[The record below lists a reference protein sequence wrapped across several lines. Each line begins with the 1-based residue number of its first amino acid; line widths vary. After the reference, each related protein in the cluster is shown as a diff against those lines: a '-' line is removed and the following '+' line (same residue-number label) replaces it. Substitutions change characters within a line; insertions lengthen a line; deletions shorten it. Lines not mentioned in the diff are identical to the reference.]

1 MISAHSLGITFALP
15 LTLAAGLMT
24 ATLRAADD
32 RPPVGD
38 VERLE
43 REATATFEAE
53 TRQLAVEDAVF
64 FQDLLET
71 SEQARLAVALADGT
85 QLTLGENASLRI
97 DEFVYTPDSSTARL
111 GLSVLE
117 GAFQFVGG
125 DAESMDNSEIEIN
138 TGVGTLGVRG
148 TTVWGGR
155 IDGSFGVLVV
165 EGSVTVRNEAG
176 EVSLGPGEGTMVDAV
191 DAQPS
196 APKKW
201 PEEKV
206 QRALST
212 VSFPDN

>member
-1 MISAHSLGITFALP
+1 MSTHSLGITFAYV
-15 LTLAAGLMT
+15 LTLAAGLM
-24 ATLRAADD
+24 AAPLGAAGD
-32 RPPVGD
+32 RPEVGG

-43 REATATFEAE
+43 QEATATFEAD

-85 QLTLGENASLRI
+85 RLTLGENASLRI
-97 DEFVYTPDSSTARL
+97 DEFVYKPDSSTAEV

-125 DAESMDNSEIEIN
+125 DAENVEDSEVEIN

-148 TTVWGGR
+148 TSVWGGR
-155 IDGSFGVLVV
+155 IDGSFGVLVL
-165 EGSVTVRNEAG
+165 EGSVTMRNEAG
-176 EVSLGPGEGTMVDAV
+176 EVSLGPGEGTMVDAM

-196 APKKW
+196 APKTW

-212 VSFPDN
+212 VRFQEN

>member
-1 MISAHSLGITFALP
+1 MRTRLLRITVPGL
-15 LTLAAGLMT
+15 LTLATGLMA
-24 ATLRAADD
+24 ATLWAAGD
-32 RPPVGD
+32 RPRVGG

-43 REATATFEAE
+43 QEATATFEAD
-53 TRQLAVEDAVF
+53 TRRLAVEDAVF

-71 SEQARLAVALADGT
+71 SQQARLAVALADGT
-85 QLTLGENASLRI
+85 RLTLGENASLRI
-97 DEFVYTPDSSTARL
+97 DEFVYTPDSSTAEVGISL
-111 GLSVLE
+111 LK

-125 DAESMDNSEIEIN
+125 DAENMENSEVEIN

-155 IDGSFGVLVV
+155 IDGSFGVLVL
-165 EGSVTVRNEAG
+165 EGSVTVRNESG
-176 EVSLGPGEGTMVDAV
+176 EVTLGPGEGTMVDAL

-196 APKKW
+196 APKTW

-212 VSFPDN
+212 VSFQEN

>member
-1 MISAHSLGITFALP
+1 MSTHSSRITAPCL
-15 LTLAAGLMT
+15 LTLAAGLM
-24 ATLRAADD
+24 AASLWAAGD
-32 RPPVGD
+32 RPRVGG

-43 REATATFEAE
+43 RDATATFEAD

-71 SEQARLAVALADGT
+71 SAQARLAVALADGT
-85 QLTLGENASLRI
+85 RLTLGENASLRI
-97 DEFVYTPDSSTARL
+97 DEFVYTPDSSTAEVGISL
-111 GLSVLE
+111 LK

-125 DAESMDNSEIEIN
+125 DAENMENSEVEIN

-155 IDGSFGVLVV
+155 IDGSFGVLVL
-165 EGSVTVRNEAG
+165 EGSVTVRNESG
-176 EVSLGPGEGTMVDAV
+176 EVTLGPGEGTMVDAL

-196 APKKW
+196 APKTW

-212 VSFPDN
+212 VSFQEN

>member
-1 MISAHSLGITFALP
+1 MRTRLLRITVPGL
-15 LTLAAGLMT
+15 LTLAAGLMA
-24 ATLRAADD
+24 ATLWAAAD
-32 RPPVGD
+32 RPRVGG

-43 REATATFEAE
+43 QEATATFEGD
-53 TRQLAVEDAVF
+53 TRRLAVEDAVF

-71 SEQARLAVALADGT
+71 SQQARLAVALADGT
-85 QLTLGENASLRI
+85 RLTLGENASLRI
-97 DEFVYTPDSSTARL
+97 DEFVYTPDSSTGEL

-125 DAESMDNSEIEIN
+125 ETENMDDSDIEIN

-155 IDGSFGVLVV
+155 IDGSFGVLVL
-165 EGSVTVRNEAG
+165 EGNVTVRNEAG

-191 DAQPS
+191 DTPPS
-196 APKKW
+196 TPKTW

-206 QRALST
+206 QRALDT
-212 VSFPDN
+212 VSFREN